1 MDDPDQTA
9 PAPRDDGSD
18 RPKPPTERE
27 LRDMV
32 TGNERA
38 APPAK
43 VDKTDAAAGKAIDVE
58 DLNAANDK

>member
-27 LRDMV
+27 LREMV

-38 APPAK
+38 APP
-43 VDKTDAAAGKAIDVE
+43 DKANKTEGKAIEVE